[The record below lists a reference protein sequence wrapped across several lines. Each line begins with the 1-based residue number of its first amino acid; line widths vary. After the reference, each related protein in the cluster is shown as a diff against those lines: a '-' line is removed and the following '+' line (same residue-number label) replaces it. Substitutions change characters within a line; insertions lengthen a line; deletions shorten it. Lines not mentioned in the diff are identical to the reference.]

1 MAARLLY
8 FYQFFS
14 VNSNYIETIRSSKW
28 FVELIQK
35 ENNSYVRIP
44 VTACADIWT

>member
-8 FYQFFS
+8 FYRFFS
-14 VNSNYIETIRSSKW
+14 VNSNYSGTDRFIMR
-28 FVELIQK
+28 FVELLQK

-44 VTACADIWT
+44 VTANANICT